1 MFTILEPTI
10 ENIHICAKEILKSN
24 LVVMPTETVYG
35 LAGSA
40 LDLKAIEKIYKLK
53 NRPLFNP
60 LIAHFY
66 NISHIK
72 EYCHLESLAL
82 DLANIFMPGALSI
95 ILPKKANSKIHP
107 ICSGNT
113 SKQAVRIPNNHNA
126 LQLIQ
131 YSNVPLVAPSANV
144 SNKLSP
150 ICAKNVIQSFA
161 EIKFGDNIN
170 ILDGG
175 DCDFAM
181 ESTVVE
187 VIDDKVK
194 ILRYGSLSIEDI
206 KQAGFDVILLEN
218 APHNNVLS
226 NINSPGLLKKHYS
239 PNAKLRLNAC
249 DINPNEAL
257 LAFGEINFA
266 IKKDTIVLN
275 LSPRGD
281 ITEAS
286 KNLFPMLWELD
297 LKKVSNIAVMP
308 IPNFGL
314 GLAINDRLSR
324 ASYEG

>member
-1 MFTILEPTI
+1 MFTLLEPTI

-35 LAGSA
+35 LAGNA
-40 LDLKAIEKIYKLK
+40 LDVSAIEKIYKLK

-66 NISHIK
+66 NVSHIK
-72 EYCHLESLAL
+72 EYCNLEGLAL

-95 ILPKKANSKIHP
+95 VLSKKTNSKIHP

-113 SKQAVRIPNNHNA
+113 NKQAVRIPNNHHA

-150 ICAKNVIQSFA
+150 IGAKDVIQSFK
-161 EIKFGDNIN
+161 EVKFVNNIN

-175 DCDFAM
+175 NCDFAM

-187 VIDDKVK
+187 VVEDKVK

-206 KQAGFDVILLEN
+206 TQAGFNVIKAEN
-218 APHNNVLS
+218 NQQNHSLS
-226 NINSPGLLKKHYS
+226 NLNSPGLLKKHYS
-239 PNAKLRLNAC
+239 PNAKLRLNAD
-249 DINPNEAL
+249 DIKPNEAL

-266 IKKDTIVLN
+266 LAKDTIVLN
-275 LSPRGD
+275 LSHIGD

-297 LKKVSNIAVMP
+297 RKKVSNIAVMP